1 MSFIDEKPMSMSMK
15 DYLVRVMSVKMMVA
29 ESTIEKVINHQFLS
43 AYEAMKTNDE
53 IELSGWGKLI
63 FNKNK
68 ALKKL
73 LKMESQI
80 RVFTAQR
87 DNSQLSEG
95 KRASAEFKL
104 NNVTRNYE
112 LLKTKL
118 NGEPVE
124 EREADI
130 RGMEE

>member
-1 MSFIDEKPMSMSMK
+1 MSMSMK
-15 DYLVRVMSVKMMVA
+15 DYLIRVMSVKMMVA
-29 ESTIEKVINHQFLS
+29 ESTIEKVMNHQFLS
-43 AYEAMKTNDE
+43 AYEAMKTNNE

-63 FNKNK
+63 FNRNK

-87 DNSQLSEG
+87 DNVQLSEG

-104 NNVTRNYE
+104 NNVLRNYE

-118 NGEPVE
+118 NGESVE
-124 EREADI
+124 ECEADI

>member
-1 MSFIDEKPMSMSMK
+1 MSMSMK
-15 DYLVRVMSVKMMVA
+15 DYLIRVMSVKMMVA
-29 ESTIEKVINHQFLS
+29 ESTIDKVMNHQFLS
-43 AYEAMKTNDE
+43 AYEAMKTNNE

-63 FNKNK
+63 FNRNK

-87 DNSQLSEG
+87 DNVQLSEG

-104 NNVTRNYE
+104 NNVLRNYE

-118 NGEPVE
+118 NGESVE
-124 EREADI
+124 ECEADI

>member
-1 MSFIDEKPMSMSMK
+1 
-15 DYLVRVMSVKMMVA
+15 MMVA
-29 ESTIEKVINHQFLS
+29 EPTIEKVINHQFLS
-43 AYEAMKTNDE
+43 AYEAMKNNDE

-63 FNKNK
+63 FNRNK

-87 DNSQLSEG
+87 DNVQLSEG

-104 NNVTRNYE
+104 NNVLRNYE

-118 NGEPVE
+118 NGESVE
-124 EREADI
+124 ECEADI

>member
-1 MSFIDEKPMSMSMK
+1 MSMSMK
-15 DYLVRVMSVKMMVA
+15 DYLIRVMSVKMMVA

-63 FNKNK
+63 FNRNK

-87 DNSQLSEG
+87 DNVQLSEG

-104 NNVTRNYE
+104 NNVLRNYE

-118 NGEPVE
+118 NGESVE

>member
-1 MSFIDEKPMSMSMK
+1 MSMSMK
-15 DYLVRVMSVKMMVA
+15 DYLIRVMSVKMMVA
-29 ESTIEKVINHQFLS
+29 EPTIEKVINHQFLS

-87 DNSQLSEG
+87 DNPQLSEG
-95 KRASAEFKL
+95 KRASAELKL
-104 NNVTRNYE
+104 NNVLRNYE
-112 LLKTKL
+112 LLKTKV
-118 NGEPVE
+118 NGELVE

-130 RGMEE
+130 RGVEE

>member
-1 MSFIDEKPMSMSMK
+1 MSMK
-15 DYLVRVMSVKMMVA
+15 DYLIRVMSVKMMVA
-29 ESTIEKVINHQFLS
+29 ESTIEKVMNHQFLS
-43 AYEAMKTNDE
+43 AYEAMKTNNE

-63 FNKNK
+63 FNRNK

-87 DNSQLSEG
+87 DNVQLSEG

-104 NNVTRNYE
+104 NNVLRNYE

-118 NGEPVE
+118 NGESVE
-124 EREADI
+124 ECEADI